1 MSDGMGAV
9 GHSQPSSG
17 RTVAAAA
24 MQQQQPAVAESDT
37 SAPGGCN
44 SNSDD
49 EQCEVDWDA
58 LFASFEEDQ
67 EVHSELTKEQIADF
81 TARQA
86 ASPGGSTMDF
96 ISDEAAA
103 AGAAKVEAA
112 THEAFDVTA
121 AHTFLQ
127 RLLYKINRLN
137 HFW

>member
-37 SAPGGCN
+37 SASGGCN

-58 LFASFEEDQ
+58 LFASFEEDT
-67 EVHSELTKEQIADF
+67 EVHSELTKEQTANF

-112 THEAFDVTA
+112 TQEPFDVTA